1 MSKKRGLGRDINKSL
16 EVIDNLAKSLR
27 EFHKIPVKK
36 GLHSNRLND
45 PQINKLVN
53 DALEKAFTLSIV
65 VEDMRQQI
73 TGAKPPKANSRF
85 ASQRVV
91 QKFLDFPLS

>member
-1 MSKKRGLGRDINKSL
+1 MSKKKGLGQHLNKSL
-16 EVIDNLAKSLR
+16 EIIDDLAGALR

-36 GLHSNRLND
+36 GLHSNKVDD
-45 PQINKLVN
+45 PQLNKLVN
-53 DALEKAFTLSIV
+53 DALEKAFNLSIL

-91 QKFLDFPLS
+91 EKFLSL